1 MLRSELSENDGP
13 ADAVELLGYSAQGSN
28 NPLFAVLGDNEKSS
42 AGMAS
47 KALSTQL
54 SIVRLSSRL
63 IGDV

>member
-13 ADAVELLGYSAQGSN
+13 ADAVALLGYSAQGSN
-28 NPLFAVLGDNEKSS
+28 NPLFAVLGDEKSS